1 MRITPCAALN
11 DTFRARCFLLRSII
25 DFSQVVGRLSLWG
38 NGSTLLS
45 LPIVALWPT
54 GRGALLN
61 AGGCIPSRWARY
73 CRLPSPAGLLTAL
86 AWRCAAAAPGRV
98 GSPADRVRVAG
109 SCNAGN
115 CCGGVALH
123 GSARKLFA
131 DREGRGAAP
140 CTTVLSMASALSFSS
155 DSAFSTT
162 CCRCSR
168 CHSGSSPTERR
179 SWMLRRSS
187 CAWSRMRPASTTCSM
202 RTQRVTVANPGRPDA
217 NGYASYS

>member
-1 MRITPCAALN
+1 MRITPCAALD

-25 DFSQVVGRLSLWG
+25 DFSKVVQALASLWG
-38 NGSTLLS
+38 DGSTLLS

-98 GSPADRVRVAG
+98 GSPADHVRVAG

-131 DREGRGAAP
+131 VREGRGAAP

-168 CHSGSSPTERR
+168 CHSASSPTERR
-179 SWMLRRSS
+179 SRMLRRSS
-187 CAWSRMRPASTTCSM
+187 CAWRRIRPASSSAERM
-202 RTQRVTVANPGRPDA
+202 RVKPPWVRRLSGKR
-217 NGYASYS
+217 